1 MQPLSGLA
9 PKLTQVSLL
18 GLEGL
23 QEADFDVFGTM
34 VHLQVLTSCSSVL
47 LL

>member
-1 MQPLSGLA
+1 MQPLSSLA

-34 VHLQVLTSCSSVL
+34 VHLQVLTNHSSVL